1 MYGLRGMGL
10 ADPVA
15 TTGAVVISAA
25 GSVDRFGHT
34 VNDSDWANCRGWTAY
49 LNPGCYFTGPKSMI
63 APPRAPTG
71 DVLTVPPASGEE
83 AQATVDELLNQ
94 QLRDQQALAA
104 SQVTNSWWDRFAG
117 GASELDPFSPASGV
131 SWLVWAAGGLAI
143 AGIVFAGTGS
153 PRRYGR

>member
-25 GSVDRFGHT
+25 GSVDRFGRG

-49 LNPGCYFTGPKSMI
+49 LNPGCYFAGPKSMI

-71 DVLTVPPASGEE
+71 DMLTVPPASGEE

-94 QLRDQQALAA
+94 QLWDQQALNAG
-104 SQVTNSWWDRFAG
+104 QVSSSWWDELAG
-117 GASELDPFSPASGV
+117 GTSQVVESSP
-131 SWLVWAAGGLAI
+131 GGLSIWAWL
-143 AGIVFAGTGS
+143 ALGIGGFALVAVGAGS